1 MSNFINCEIEFKVI
15 LNSVYQLINIWIK
28 LPKNILIKINYLSLY
43 CIEIQRVKYFS
54 ISNKL

>member
-1 MSNFINCEIEFKVI
+1 MSYFINFEIEFKVI

-28 LPKNILIKINYLSLY
+28 LPKNIIIKINDLSLY
-43 CIEIQRVKYFS
+43 WFEIQRVKYFS